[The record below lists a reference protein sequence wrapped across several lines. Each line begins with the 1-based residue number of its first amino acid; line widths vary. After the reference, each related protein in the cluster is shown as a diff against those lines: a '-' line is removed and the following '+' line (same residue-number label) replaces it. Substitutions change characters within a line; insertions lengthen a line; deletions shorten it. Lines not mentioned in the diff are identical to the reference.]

1 MGIKRRDFLKIAGFS
16 ALAGIGGASGL
27 TLFNN
32 GVLEASQYI
41 DDPKGLKGKRWA
53 LAINMQKFKTLE
65 DYQKVM
71 AACHTIHNVPDIKN
85 PKDEI
90 KWIWPESYENTF
102 PTQEYANPYIQDSLK
117 KKPFLVLCNHCDN
130 PPCVR
135 VCPTKAT
142 FKRKSDGIVM
152 MDMHRCIGCRFCMA
166 GCPYGARSFNWI
178 DPRPFIKKVNPEFP
192 ARMKGV
198 VEKCTFCYERIAV
211 GLKPACVE
219 ASNGGIIFG
228 DLNDP
233 NSDVRKVL
241 ASHYSIRR
249 KPELGTLPC
258 VFYIIGG
265 QEYA

>member
-102 PTQEYANPYIQDSLK
+102 STQEYANPYIQDSLK

-211 GLKPACVE
+211 GLKPACAE

>member
-1 MGIKRRDFLKIAGFS
+1 MGIKRRDFLKIAGAS
-16 ALAGIGGASGL
+16 ALAGIGGAAGL
-27 TLFNN
+27 TLFKSSI
-32 GVLEASQYI
+32 LEASQYI
-41 DDPKGLKGKRWA
+41 RDPKELKGKRWA
-53 LAINMQKFKTLE
+53 LAIDMEKFKAPE

-71 AACHTIHNVPDIKN
+71 DACHTIHNVPDIKN

-90 KWIWPESYENTF
+90 KWIWTESYQNTF
-102 PTQEYANPYIQDSLK
+102 PTQEYANPYIKDNLK

-178 DPRPFIKKVNPEFP
+178 DPRPHIKKVNPEFP

-211 GLKPACVE
+211 GLKPACAE

-233 NSDVRKVL
+233 DSEIRKIL
-241 ASHYSIRR
+241 ASRYSIRR
-249 KPELGTLPC
+249 KPELGTTPC

-265 QEYA
+265 

>member
-1 MGIKRRDFLKIAGFS
+1 MGIKRREFLKIAGVS

-27 TLFNN
+27 TLLKSE
-32 GVLEASQYI
+32 VLGASQYI
-41 DDPKGLKGKRWA
+41 ADPRELKAKRWA
-53 LAINMQKFKTLE
+53 IVIDMQKFKTPE
-65 DYQKVM
+65 DYTRVID
-71 AACHTIHNVPDIKN
+71 ACHIIHNVPEIKN
-85 PKDEI
+85 PLQEI
-90 KWIWPESYENTF
+90 KWIWTESYEHTF
-102 PTQEYANPYIQDSLK
+102 PSQDYANPYIQDSLK
-117 KKPFLVLCNHCDN
+117 SQPFLVLCNHCDN

-178 DPRPFIKKVNPEFP
+178 DPRPFIKKINPEFP

-198 VEKCTFCYERIAV
+198 VEKCTLCYERIAV

-219 ASNGGIIFG
+219 ASNGGMIFG

-249 KPELGTLPC
+249 KPELGTTPS
-258 VFYIIGG
+258 VFYLIGG
-265 QEYA
+265 